1 MASMT
6 DLITNLPEIVDFN
19 EFGRIK
25 ETILVISPRMFDSYL
40 NETQNLINK
49 IESLANIVINETPKE
64 PDIEGE
70 AVPMKSLKLS
80 LLRFKNN
87 IIIFRRKYIK
97 FISDFAFY
105 LDCELLLNQ
114 EKLIKNTTCQSEIK
128 SDVFT
133 YNRPLENTIWNFK
146 SDLESLINC
155 SYSFE
160 TSERELIPEI
170 NRFRRMINISQIKV
184 VTNRLGY
191 LTIDN

>member
-1 MASMT
+1 MASMI

-70 AVPMKSLKLS
+70 AVPMKPLKLS

-133 YNRPLENTIWNFK
+133 YTRPLENTIWNFK

>member
-6 DLITNLPEIVDFN
+6 DLITNIPEIVDFN

-25 ETILVISPRMFDSYL
+25 ETISVISPRMFDSYL
-40 NETQNLINK
+40 NEAQNLINK

-64 PDIEGE
+64 PDVEGE
-70 AVPMKSLKLS
+70 VVPVKSLKLC

-87 IIIFRRKYIK
+87 IITFRRKYVK

-105 LDCELLLNQ
+105 SECELLLNQ
-114 EKLIKNTTCQSEIK
+114 EKLIKNTTCQPEIQ
-128 SDVFT
+128 SDVFIYT
-133 YNRPLENTIWNFK
+133 RTLEDSIWNFK